1 MDDEHAGVGRGLIDH
16 ILEEDGALLGGGH
29 GTQGELDGVDV
40 VVDGL
45 GKTDDGEIV
54 AARRAKKRI
63 WRFFLG
69 FRVDGD

>member
-1 MDDEHAGVGRGLIDH
+1 MDDEHAGVGRGLIDD
-16 ILEEDGALLGGGH
+16 ILEEDRALLGGGH

-45 GKTDDGEIV
+45 GKADDGKIV

-63 WRFFLG
+63 WRFF
-69 FRVDGD
+69 